1 MAKEF
6 DKMVEVTVQLPDQLA
21 EQVIPVQRWLPT
33 LLEFSLARLKT
44 PASETAAE
52 IVDFLLS
59 NPTEEEVLAYH
70 VSDRAQ
76 ERVSRLLVLNR
87 EGMLGEVEQ
96 QELDEIERVEHI
108 VIMQK
113 SRVAH
118 RVQRG
123 PHAGRSVG

>member
-1 MAKEF
+1 
-6 DKMVEVTVQLPDQLA
+6 MVEVTVQLPDQLA
-21 EQVIPVQRWLPT
+21 EQVLPVQRWMPT
-33 LLEFSLARLKT
+33 LLELSLARLKT

-59 NPTEEEVLAYH
+59 NPTDEEVLAYH

-76 ERVSRLLVLNR
+76 ARVSHLLTLNR
-87 EGMLGEVEQ
+87 EEMLSEAEE
-96 QELDEIERVEHI
+96 QELDEIERIEHI
-108 VIMQK
+108 VIMLK